1 MKKMSIGLSLSLV
14 TIVLLSVA
22 AMSISAMSVPAAAQT
37 SVTVKYSPAL
47 LSTTGANLNMFVTGS
62 DGNVYFRTSADGV
75 TWSGT
80 TFSSLGAPTGGAT
93 SSPTAVQ
100 VGSTIVVYVCGT
112 DGSPYSTIGSGSP
125 LVWTAWHQE
134 TGKLLTGTGPSAINN
149 GGPTTLFV
157 AGTDRAMWVGT
168 VTSGGITWV
177 SKGGILISSP
187 SAVATTTGVTAFVTG
202 TDHAVWMLTETG
214 TTWGGWS
221 SAGGRLLRGTG
232 PSAYSL
238 SNGRVGTEVAGTNG
252 ALYDKYWQGTSA
264 VGWTYLG
271 GVMVSSP
278 GATATR
284 GVTAGTVDVMVVG
297 SPSVFTSHT
306 PLYQKT
312 YTTSAGWDNW
322 KYVAGTLA

>member
-1 MKKMSIGLSLSLV
+1 MSLGLSLSLV

-75 TWSGT
+75 KWSGT
-80 TFSSLGAPTGGAT
+80 TFASLGAPTGGAT
-93 SSPTAVQ
+93 SSPTAVYI
-100 VGSTIVVYVCGT
+100 TPDIIVYVRGS
-112 DGSPYSTIGSGSP
+112 DGSPYSNLYDTSAATPAWSG
-125 LVWTAWHQE
+125 WHQE
-134 TGKLLTGTGPSAINN
+134 TGKLLPGTGPSAIYS
-149 GGPTTLFV
+149 GSTVVLFV
-157 AGTDRAMWVGT
+157 TGTDSRMWVGT
-168 VTSGGITWV
+168 LTGSTFSWV
-177 SKGGILISSP
+177 SEGGILISSP
-187 SAVATTTGVTAFVTG
+187 SAVVTTTGVTAFVTG
-202 TDHAVWMLTETG
+202 TDHAVWVLTETG
-214 TTWGGWS
+214 TTWGSWS
-221 SAGGRLLRGTG
+221 SAGGRLLPGTG
-232 PSAYSL
+232 SVAYAL
-238 SNGRVGTEVAGTNG
+238 SNGRVGVEVAGTNG

-284 GVTAGTVDVMVVG
+284 GTAAGTVDVMVVG

-306 PLYQKT
+306 PVYQKT
-312 YTTSAGWDNW
+312 YTTSAGWGNW